1 MPLSLLTPWLLG
13 GIALVAVPWF
23 IHRIR
28 RPEREVVPFSSLM
41 FVPVVERRVVERR
54 NLQHILLMLMRMS
67 LLLLLAMAFA
77 RPVVERLTAMSP
89 GLAGVGDHLILIDIS
104 ASMRSDGYLGE
115 SISRARELL
124 DARTDAD
131 RVGLITFAQSTAV
144 LAPLFGEDA
153 DAGQVAVARGRLALI
168 EPTYESTDFHNA
180 IRAALEH
187 FRREQAAS
195 DRRRVVHVLT
205 DLQAAGLE
213 EGVRGLVPLDV
224 ELRFIAVGGP
234 RSNATVQDAI
244 IARAGSS
251 LIARARI
258 KNWNIPSSD
267 FTVRLV
273 VDGRSIEER
282 VVRIPPGNATLVV
295 DYPGSS
301 VRAAVARDAQRP
313 DGERQ
318 RHLRAYRRRELV
330 ATRWRRMELRG
341 SRGPPTTAS
350 GHART
355 RALDTR

>member
-28 RPEREVVPFSSLM
+28 RPEREV
-41 FVPVVERRVVERR
+41 
-54 NLQHILLMLMRMS
+54 
-67 LLLLLAMAFA
+67 
-77 RPVVERLTAMSP
+77 
-89 GLAGVGDHLILIDIS
+89 
-104 ASMRSDGYLGE
+104 
-115 SISRARELL
+115 
-124 DARTDAD
+124 
-131 RVGLITFAQSTAV
+131 
-144 LAPLFGEDA
+144 
-153 DAGQVAVARGRLALI
+153 ARGRLALI

-187 FRREQAAS
+187 LRRGQAAS